1 MQKQYFYYTVLF
13 CRVKTTNII
22 HITALALLI
31 YLNLF
36 VTYSLHWTVTETN
49 YVQGVGVARFI
60 ERPIYDL
67 ICWFFPQSIACW
79 NRHELTA
86 YSMVC

>member
-1 MQKQYFYYTVLF
+1 MQKQYFNYTVLF

-60 ERPIYDL
+60 ERPIYDQKSVG
-67 ICWFFPQSIACW
+67 FFHTKYCLL
-79 NRHELTA
+79 E
-86 YSMVC
+86 